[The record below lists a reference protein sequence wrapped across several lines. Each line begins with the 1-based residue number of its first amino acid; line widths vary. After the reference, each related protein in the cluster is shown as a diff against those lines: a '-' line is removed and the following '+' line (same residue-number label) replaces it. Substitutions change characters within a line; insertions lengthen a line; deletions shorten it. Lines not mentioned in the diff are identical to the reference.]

1 MEQPIAIAIPIANI
15 FDYSSII
22 RTEDPKPETRNPK
35 PGTRLVDTYSARC
48 LYFAVMNSDNA
59 VFHGTTILLVRK
71 GNQIVIAGDGQVTL
85 GDTVIKKSARK
96 IRRVYNDRVLVG
108 FAGATADAFA
118 LFSRLEMKLEQFQGN
133 LNRAAVELAQ
143 EWRTDRALRHLEAYL
158 LATDGK
164 SIYMISGTGDVIEPD
179 DGVLAVGSG
188 GVYALAAA
196 RALLRHTK
204 MPAGKIAQEALKIA
218 SEICVFTN
226 SEITIEE
233 L

>member
-1 MEQPIAIAIPIANI
+1 
-15 FDYSSII
+15 
-22 RTEDPKPETRNPK
+22 
-35 PGTRLVDTYSARC
+35 
-48 LYFAVMNSDNA
+48 MNSENR
-59 VFHGTTILLVRK
+59 VFHGTTILMIKR
-71 GNQIVIAGDGQVTL
+71 GNRVVIAADGQVTL
-85 GDTVIKKSARK
+85 GDTIIKQSAKK

-118 LFSRLEMKLEQFQGN
+118 LFSRLEVKLEQFQGN

-164 SIYMISGTGDVIEPD
+164 SLYLLSGTGDVIEPD
-179 DGVLAVGSG
+179 DGVLSVGSG
-188 GVYALAAA
+188 GIYALAAA
-196 RALLRHTK
+196 RSLLRHTK
-204 MPAGKIAQEALKIA
+204 LPAKKIAQEALKIA

-226 SEITIEE
+226 SEIIVEE

>member
-1 MEQPIAIAIPIANI
+1 
-15 FDYSSII
+15 
-22 RTEDPKPETRNPK
+22 
-35 PGTRLVDTYSARC
+35 
-48 LYFAVMNSDNA
+48 MNSANA
-59 VFHGTTILLVRK
+59 VFHGTTIILVKK
-71 GNQIVIAGDGQVTL
+71 GNQVVIAGDGQVSV
-85 GDTVIKKSARK
+85 GDTVLKQNAKK

-118 LFSRLEMKLEQFQGN
+118 LFSRLEVKLEQFQGN

-143 EWRTDRALRHLEAYL
+143 EWRTDRALRHLEALL

-164 SIYMISGTGDVIEPD
+164 SVYLLSGTGDVIEPD

-188 GVYALAAA
+188 GAYALAAA
-196 RALLRHTK
+196 RALLRNTK
-204 MPAGKIAQEALKIA
+204 LPAARIAKEALTIA

-226 SEITIEE
+226 NQITIEE

>member
-1 MEQPIAIAIPIANI
+1 
-15 FDYSSII
+15 
-22 RTEDPKPETRNPK
+22 
-35 PGTRLVDTYSARC
+35 
-48 LYFAVMNSDNA
+48 MNSDTK
-59 VFHGTTILLVRK
+59 VFHGTTILLVKK
-71 GNQIVIAGDGQVTL
+71 GNHIVIAGDGQVTL
-85 GDTVIKKSARK
+85 GDTVIKQSARK

-118 LFSRLEMKLEQFQGN
+118 LFSRLEVKLEQFQGN

-143 EWRTDRALRHLEAYL
+143 EWRTDRALRHLEAFL

-164 SIYMISGTGDVIEPD
+164 SIYLLSGTGDVIEPD

-204 MPAGKIAQEALKIA
+204 LPAKKIAQEALRIA

-226 SEITIEE
+226 NEVIVEE

>member
-1 MEQPIAIAIPIANI
+1 MT
-15 FDYSSII
+15 FF
-22 RTEDPKPETRNPK
+22 KF
-35 PGTRLVDTYSARC
+35 DTYSMRC
-48 LYFAVMNSDNA
+48 LYCPVMNSNDR
-59 VFHGTTILLVRK
+59 VFHGTTILLIRK
-71 GNQIVIAGDGQVTL
+71 GNQTVIAGDGQVTL
-85 GDTVIKKSARK
+85 GDTVIKQSARK

-118 LFSRLEMKLEQFQGN
+118 LFSRLEAKLEQCQGN
-133 LNRAAVELAQ
+133 LSRAAVDLAQ
-143 EWRTDRALRHLEAYL
+143 EWRMDRALRHLEAFL

-164 SIYMISGTGDVIEPD
+164 SIYLLSGTGDVIEPD

-188 GVYALAAA
+188 GVFALAAA

-204 MPAGKIAQEALKIA
+204 LPAAKIAREALLVA

-226 SEITIEE
+226 SEIIVEE

>member
-1 MEQPIAIAIPIANI
+1 MVPGYHLPQS
-15 FDYSSII
+15 FD
-22 RTEDPKPETRNPK
+22 TH
-35 PGTRLVDTYSARC
+35 SARC
-48 LYFAVMNSDNA
+48 LYFRLMNSDNR
-59 VFHGTTILLVRK
+59 VFHGTTILLVKR
-71 GNQIVIAGDGQVTL
+71 GNRIVIAGDGQVTL
-85 GDTVIKKSARK
+85 GDTVIKQSARK

-118 LFSRLEMKLEQFQGN
+118 LFSRLELKLEQFQGN

-143 EWRTDRALRHLEAYL
+143 EWRTDRALRHL
-158 LATDGK
+158 ATDGK
-164 SIYMISGTGDVIEPD
+164 SFYLLSGTGDVIEPD

-204 MPAGKIAQEALKIA
+204 LPARQIAKEALRIA

-226 SEITIEE
+226 SEIIVEE